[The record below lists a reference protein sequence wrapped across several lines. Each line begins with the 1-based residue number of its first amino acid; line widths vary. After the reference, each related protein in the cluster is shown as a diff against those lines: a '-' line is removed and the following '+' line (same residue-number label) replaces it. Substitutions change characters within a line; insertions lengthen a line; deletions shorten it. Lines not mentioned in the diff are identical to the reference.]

1 MKVTSHKSIMGPPH
15 KAMIVAPR
23 KSMRKAPHK
32 AMIQAP
38 HKAMTMR
45 THTIKRASRKNKKG
59 ARHSDSWGDS
69 SSWEDDWNKGKK
81 GGFSSDSWGDSS
93 DYTVRSMNAI
103 EKGEF
108 DWDSWEVDD
117 SDMKNRKHKG
127 KLSRKRYDDSSW
139 EDRWDSDTSDRFGR
153 NKKRNGRK
161 HSTSHSAESDF
172 WDDKWDS
179 DSSDRYGG
187 NKQRNGRKHSIA
199 SEFEFNDSD
208 FKGKKGKRK
217 LNRDSSEWSGGSSW
231 ENDFSDGRKGGDSGF
246 GGDWSS
252 ADMDSFE
259 SDENDIWDDMDDFG
273 GFSSEFRRGRKRAG
287 GRGKPVGVKFI
298 GKSNKF
304 DS

>member
-1 MKVTSHKSIMGPPH
+1 MCEGSILR
-15 KAMIVAPR
+15 V
-23 KSMRKAPHK
+23 
-32 AMIQAP
+32 
-38 HKAMTMR
+38 
-45 THTIKRASRKNKKG
+45 
-59 ARHSDSWGDS
+59 
-69 SSWEDDWNKGKK
+69 
-81 GGFSSDSWGDSS
+81 FSC
-93 DYTVRSMNAI
+93 
-103 EKGEF
+103 
-108 DWDSWEVDD
+108 
-117 SDMKNRKHKG
+117 DMKNRKHKG

-187 NKQRNGRKHSIA
+187 NKQRNGRRHSIA

-217 LNRDSSEWSGGSSW
+217 SNRDSSEWSGGSSW

-273 GFSSEFRRGRKRAG
+273 GFSSEFRRGRKHIAL
-287 GRGKPVGVKFI
+287 PISNFI
-298 GKSNKF
+298 HKNF
-304 DS
+304 DEHLHIGSTLLDAYYMIGIMYRP